1 MDPVAPIPARPLL
14 EVRGAR
20 ASSVIVQRIPPD
32 AVPVFMEWQRGVSA
46 AAAEAAGYQTT
57 EVYPPSSGQQEW
69 VVVIHF
75 DDAKALQDW
84 LGSPRR
90 AEWLAKLPSEIH
102 DFRLRTL
109 PSGFA
114 SWFVGLGPDAPPPPH
129 WKLFLAVLFMLY
141 PMVMLIT
148 LFLSPQTVPRFG
160 LAVGLLIG
168 NTISVALLEWFGGA
182 AMTRLLGRWLRANGT
197 EGRAL
202 SLAGL
207 VLIVLALGVMAFVFD
222 LMTPRP

>member
-1 MDPVAPIPARPLL
+1 MNPLPSDAGRPPL
-14 EVRGAR
+14 EVRGVR
-20 ASSVIVQRIPPD
+20 ASSVIVQRIPPEK
-32 AVPVFMEWQRGVSA
+32 AEVFMQWQRGISA
-46 AAAEAAGYQTT
+46 AAAEAPGYQTT

-75 DDAKALQDW
+75 DDAKRLQDW
-84 LGSPRR
+84 LDSPRR
-90 AEWLAKLPSEIH
+90 AEWVAKLPSEIH
-102 DFRLRTL
+102 DFRLKTL

-114 SWFVGLGPDAPPPPH
+114 SWFVGLGPDVAPAPH

-148 LFLSPQTVPRFG
+148 LFLSPYTIPRFG
-160 LAVGLLIG
+160 LAGALLIG
-168 NTISVALLEWFGGA
+168 NVISVALLEWFGGA
-182 AMTRLLGRWLRANGT
+182 AITGLLGPWLRAKGK

-207 VLIVLALGVMAFVFD
+207 VLIVLALGAMAFVFD
-222 LMTPRP
+222 RMTPRP